1 MDPRGWARFRT
12 NRGALVGAA
21 LVVAVV
27 GVAIA
32 GPFAA
37 PFDPNE
43 QFDDALHEDG
53 TPVEPGPEHALGADT
68 IGRDELSRLLHG
80 GAISLTVALSATAI
94 ALVLGL
100 LLGVLAGWRGG
111 ALDAVLMQVADISNS
126 LPFLLIAIALNR
138 VVARPE
144 MWTLALLLG
153 VLSWTTL
160 ARVTRT
166 KTMQVRELDYV
177 SAARALGAS
186 DSRILLSHVLPN
198 VLAPAIVLGTTL
210 VAQMVLVESAMSF
223 LGVGVQP
230 PTSTWGSML
239 RDAQDMMSLA
249 PRLVLYP
256 GTLILMTVFGFN
268 LLGEGLRDAFDPKG

>member
-12 NRGALVGAA
+12 NRGALVGVA
-21 LVVAVV
+21 LVVGVV
-27 GVAIA
+27 GVAVV

-37 PFDPNE
+37 PFDPNQ
-43 QFDDALHEDG
+43 QFGDALHEDG
-53 TPVEPGPEHALGADT
+53 TPVEPGPVHALGADT

-94 ALVLGL
+94 ALGLGL
-100 LLGVLAGWRGG
+100 LLGVLAGWYGG
-111 ALDAVLMQVADISNS
+111 GLDAVLMQVADVSNS

-144 MWTLALLLG
+144 MWTLAVLLG

-166 KTMQVRELDYV
+166 KTVQVRELDYV

-186 DSRILLSHVLPN
+186 DGRILLSHVLPN